1 MIRTRTFFP
10 ALVTLALVAC
20 ASDGPGDAGDEPPL
34 ITISGIAEGASYDAP
49 VTAMIAID
57 RGAYQAVLDGQPYSS
72 GSTIITPG
80 THTLTVTAH
89 LGAAQTV
96 RDIHFTIRAPA
107 GGVLLVRMLDLG
119 ANDDG
124 GGGDAIL
131 VTDSSAAG
139 MTHVMIDAG
148 SAGANA
154 SNPGFVAAQLAL
166 LHVDTLALMLLTH
179 AHGDHYGGMPA
190 ILNSVK
196 VRRFLY
202 NGQVRNLTSY
212 QALLSQA
219 RQRADSVIVVTALR
233 DYDLGL
239 SASPAHLKFLPPL
252 ATHLATSTDD
262 GTELNDG
269 SVAARLQLGTFAMFF
284 TGDGEVQAT
293 RTWRTQFAS
302 LLQGISVLKVG
313 HHGANNAIFDNG
325 FSGVSTWL
333 DQLQPRISIISS
345 NGTTH
350 PRINAINRLIAQVN
364 NRTYCT
370 SVHGTITI
378 RVTRAGDYTVSV
390 AKNADQQ
397 CVAGSAAD
405 T

>member
-1 MIRTRTFFP
+1 MIRIR
-10 ALVTLALVAC
+10 ALLPTLISAALVAC
-20 ASDGPGDAGDEPPL
+20 AADGPAGGGDEPPL
-34 ITISGIAEGASYDAP
+34 ITISGIVEGASYDSA
-49 VTAMIAID
+49 VTALIAID

-72 GSTIITPG
+72 GTAIITPG
-80 THTLTVTAH
+80 AHTLRVTAH
-89 LGAAQTV
+89 VGVVQTI
-96 RDIHFTIRAPA
+96 RDVHFTIRAPS
-107 GGVLLVRMLDLG
+107 GGVLIVRMLDLG

-131 VTDSSAAG
+131 LTDSSAAG

-148 SAGANA
+148 SAGVNA
-154 SNPGFVAAQLAL
+154 SNPGFVAAQLAA
-166 LHVDTLALMLLTH
+166 LHVDTLAIMLLTH

-190 ILNSVK
+190 ILNGVK

-202 NGQVRNLTSY
+202 NGQVRNLASY
-212 QALLSQA
+212 QAVLSQA
-219 RQRADSVIVVTALR
+219 QQRADSVIVVSALR
-233 DYDLGL
+233 DYDLGS
-239 SASPAHLKFLPPL
+239 SATPAHLKFLPPL
-252 ATHLATSTDD
+252 ATHLTASTDD

-284 TGDGEVQAT
+284 TGDGEVEAT

-302 LLQGISVLKVG
+302 LVQGVSVLKVG

-325 FSGVSTWL
+325 FSGLSTWL
-333 DQLQPRISIISS
+333 DQVQPHISIVSS
-345 NGTTH
+345 NGTSH
-350 PRINAINRLIAQVN
+350 PRINAINRLIAQAN

-370 SVHGTITI
+370 SMHGNITI

-397 CVAGSAAD
+397 CVAGSAAN